1 MDRNQHL
8 SDQLSGSDGHFS
20 ACAQHLRP
28 HSPTIKPQRTRRCAP
43 RRGSCPSPTV
53 PLVWVALN
61 PRATT
66 ANKPA
71 ILSIFSVEIQPRE
84 GEGTIRRALS
94 SSLLFLSFFFFPLSF
109 SFPPSPSN
117 STPRVLSS
125 SLRAECGNS
134 SLICGTRQAAWSRR
148 RTPGCPRSTSPH
160 RNCTRR
166 TAGRVD
172 GRGSN

>member
-1 MDRNQHL
+1 MRTASPATFNHDISHSAHADAHHAEEVALHL
-8 SDQLSGSDGHFS
+8 PYLWCEWRSTPEPLQPTRRLFS
-20 ACAQHLRP
+20 ASSRSRF
-28 HSPTIKPQRTRRCAP
+28 SPGKE
-43 RRGSCPSPTV
+43 RG
-53 PLVWVALN
+53 LY
-61 PRATT
+61 
-66 ANKPA
+66 
-71 ILSIFSVEIQPRE
+71 
-84 GEGTIRRALS
+84 GELCLLLS
-94 SSLLFLSFFFFPLSF
+94 SFFLSFFFPLSF

>member
-1 MDRNQHL
+1 MRTASPATFTHDKATAHTQMRTTQRKLPFTYRTFGVSGAQPQSHYSQHAGYSQHL
-8 SDQLSGSDGHFS
+8 LGRDSAPGRRRDYTVSSFFFS
-20 ACAQHLRP
+20 P
-28 HSPTIKPQRTRRCAP
+28 
-43 RRGSCPSPTV
+43 
-53 PLVWVALN
+53 
-61 PRATT
+61 
-66 ANKPA
+66 
-71 ILSIFSVEIQPRE
+71 
-84 GEGTIRRALS
+84 
-94 SSLLFLSFFFFPLSF
+94 LSFFFFPLSF